1 VLNYDDYIAVFN
13 TGDDAALVNRFFADD
28 VVFSGGSRDY
38 QGKAALKTFLDWA
51 HDGVREVMRP
61 QNILQREDLLFVE
74 VDMDFHASKERPDF
88 PFGHLFPGDK
98 VTVKFFV
105 TYRLRED
112 KVVELKSMT
121 WPPGKGVTHLPRLGA
136 HPSQQAAFRAYV
148 SAFSN
153 ADFERFSRFYTEDV
167 RLELGSVPPILG
179 RQAIIDFYRPMFSSV
194 RESLVINS
202 VRATD
207 SDIELDAITRFTA
220 IRDAPDFVVG
230 ALKRGEYI
238 EGRVLVSYQL
248 RDGEICSIRVRRGGA
263 MLKHPAP
270 SDGYP
275 LPAPAAV
282 P

>member
-1 VLNYDDYIAVFN
+1 MLNYDDYIALFN
-13 TGDDAALVNRFFADD
+13 TGDDAALVERFFADD

-38 QGKAALKTFLDWA
+38 QGKAALKSFLDWA

-61 QNILQREDLLFVE
+61 QNILQREDLIFVE
-74 VDMDFHASKERPDF
+74 VDMDFHATKERPEF
-88 PFGHLFPGDK
+88 PFGHLYPGDK

-105 TYRLRED
+105 TYRLRQG

-121 WPPGKGVTHLPRLGA
+121 WPPGKGVTSLPRLGA

-167 RLELGSVPPILG
+167 RLELGSVAPILG
-179 RQAIIDFYRPMFSSV
+179 RQGIIDFYRPMFLSV

-202 VRATD
+202 VQATD
-207 SDIELDAITRFTA
+207 AGIELDALTRFTA

-230 ALKRGEYI
+230 ALKSGEYI

-248 RDGEICSIRVRRGGA
+248 RAGQICKISVRRGGE
-263 MLKHPAP
+263 MLKHPR
-270 SDGYP
+270 
-275 LPAPAAV
+275 APAAG

>member
-1 VLNYDDYIAVFN
+1 VE
-13 TGDDAALVNRFFADD
+13 RFFADD
-28 VVFSGGSRDY
+28 VAFSGGTRDY
-38 QGKAALKTFLDWA
+38 RGKAALKSFLDWA

-74 VDMDFHASKERPDF
+74 VDMDFHATKERPDF
-88 PFGHLFPGDK
+88 PFGHLHPGDK

-105 TYRLRED
+105 TYRLREN

-121 WPPGKGVTHLPRLGA
+121 WPPGKGVTSLPALGA
-136 HPSQQAAFRAYV
+136 HPSQQAAFRAYL

-153 ADFERFSRFYTEDV
+153 ADFERFPRFYTEDV

-179 RQAIIDFYRPMFSSV
+179 RQGIVDFYRPMFQSV
-194 RESLVINS
+194 RERLVVNS
-202 VRATD
+202 VAA
-207 SDIELDAITRFTA
+207 SDTGIELDAITRFTA

-230 ALKRGEYI
+230 ALQTGEYI

-248 RDGEICSIRVRRGGA
+248 RDGLIAKISVRRGSE
-263 MLKHPAP
+263 MIKHAP
-270 SDGYP
+270 GP
-275 LPAPAAV
+275 GAV